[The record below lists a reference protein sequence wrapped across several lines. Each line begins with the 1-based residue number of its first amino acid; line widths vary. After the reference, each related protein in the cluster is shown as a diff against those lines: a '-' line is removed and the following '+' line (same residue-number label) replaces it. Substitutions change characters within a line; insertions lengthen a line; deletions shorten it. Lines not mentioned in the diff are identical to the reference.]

1 MNNKPIP
8 EYLQK
13 KSIKDYAFRPFR
25 SVDEAGDYAMLSTFP
40 KANQNERRRTDGDYL
55 LGPPPA
61 ISKQARKNSW
71 QERKENN
78 TLPPRSGSYA
88 SGLVSL
94 PPLPASMP
102 ALPRLDELSPVRLT
116 PSPTQRSSQ
125 HTGLPNGTPTRLV
138 TEKAGR
144 LSPTSGSLSI
154 NGKNLEKRRSMS
166 EANRITDGSDL
177 SIPS

>member
-1 MNNKPIP
+1 MDKKPIP
-8 EYLQK
+8 EHLK
-13 KSIKDYAFRPFR
+13 KKLIKGNGFRSFR
-25 SVDEAGDYAMLSTFP
+25 SVDKAGDYAMLSTFP
-40 KANQNERRRTDGDYL
+40 KPNQNEIRRTDGDYL

-61 ISKQARKNSW
+61 ISKQAKRNSW

-102 ALPRLDELSPVRLT
+102 ALPRLDELSPVKLT
-116 PSPTQRSSQ
+116 PSPTRRSSQ
-125 HTGLPNGTPTRLV
+125 HTGLPNGTPTILV

-144 LSPTSGSLSI
+144 LSPTSGSSSI
-154 NGKNLEKRRSMS
+154 NRKNLEKRRSMN
-166 EANRITDGSDL
+166 EANRVTDGSDL